1 MINDKFKIIAGYILI
16 CLIWGSTWYAIKL
29 GLGEF
34 PPMYAAG
41 LRFSLAAIF
50 IYVFMVLR
58 GLKIQKDK
66 TSLRLYWIMG
76 IFSFVI
82 PFSLVYWAEQYI
94 PTGLA
99 SVLFATFPFFVT
111 IFSKLS
117 LPDESVDLYKAIGV
131 VLGFTGIVVIFSD
144 DISLDFKISIA
155 GMIAVIVS
163 AAMQGGIAVM
173 VKKYGKHLNPLS
185 MNFIPLVIGGI
196 VLLIA
201 SFFFENLNGIEYS
214 SIAIGSVIYLAFF
227 GTLVTFTIYYW
238 LMQRINVVI
247 LSLSAFITP
256 IIAVLIG
263 WLLAS
268 EVFTVLDIAGSS
280 LVLIGI
286 LFANFKGLKIFFK
299 SNREKT
305 V

>member
-1 MINDKFKIIAGYILI
+1 LNLKIIFGYILI

-29 GLGEF
+29 GLAEF

-50 IYVFMVLR
+50 IYIFMLIR

-66 TSLRLYWIMG
+66 LSLRLYWIMG

-111 IFSKLS
+111 IFSKFF
-117 LPDESVDLYKAIGV
+117 LPGESVDFHKVIGV
-131 VLGFTGIVVIFSD
+131 ILGFTGIVVIFSD
-144 DISLDFKISIA
+144 DISLDFKISII

-185 MNFIPLVIGGI
+185 MNFIPLLTGGV

-201 SFFFENLNGIEYS
+201 SFFLENLTAIKYS
-214 SIAIGSVIYLAFF
+214 PVAVGSVVYLAFF

-238 LMQRINVVI
+238 LMQRINVVV

-263 WLLAS
+263 WLFAA
-268 EVFTVLDIAGSS
+268 EVFTVWDIAGSS

-299 SNREKT
+299 SNKEMT

>member
-1 MINDKFKIIAGYILI
+1 MINDKFKIIGGYVLI

-29 GLGEF
+29 GLNEF
-34 PPMYAAG
+34 PPMYSAG

-50 IYVFMVLR
+50 IYVFMILR
-58 GLKIQKDK
+58 GLRIQKDK
-66 TSLRLYWIMG
+66 TSIRLYWIMG

-111 IFSKLS
+111 IFSKIS
-117 LPDESVDLYKAIGV
+117 LPDESVDLFKAIGV
-131 VLGFTGIVVIFSD
+131 VLGFAGIVVIFSD
-144 DISLDFKISIA
+144 DISLNFKISIA

-185 MNFIPLVIGGI
+185 MNFIPLVIGGV

-201 SFFFENLNGIEYS
+201 SLFFENLKGIEYS
-214 SIAIGSVIYLAFF
+214 PVAIGSVIYLAFF

-263 WLLAS
+263 WLFAS

-286 LFANFKGLKIFFK
+286 LFANFKGLMSFIK
-299 SNREKT
+299 SNKGIT
-305 V
+305 G

>member
-117 LPDESVDLYKAIGV
+117 LPGESVDLWKVIGV
-131 VLGFTGIVVIFSD
+131 VLGFIGIVVIFSD
-144 DISLDFKISIA
+144 DISLDLRISII
-155 GMIAVIVS
+155 GMLAVILS
-163 AAMQGGIAVM
+163 AAMQGGIAVII
-173 VKKYGKHLNPLS
+173 KKYGEHLNPFT
-185 MNFIPLVIGGI
+185 MNFFPLVIGGLF
-196 VLLIA
+196 LLLA
-201 SFFFENLNGIEYS
+201 SLVFENPLNVKYS
-214 SIAIGSVIYLAFF
+214 ALAVGSVIYLAFF

-263 WLLAS
+263 WLFAS
-268 EVFTVLDIAGSS
+268 EKFTALDLAGSS

-286 LFANFKGLKIFFK
+286 LFANFKGLMNFIK
-299 SNREKT
+299 SNGAK
-305 V
+305 